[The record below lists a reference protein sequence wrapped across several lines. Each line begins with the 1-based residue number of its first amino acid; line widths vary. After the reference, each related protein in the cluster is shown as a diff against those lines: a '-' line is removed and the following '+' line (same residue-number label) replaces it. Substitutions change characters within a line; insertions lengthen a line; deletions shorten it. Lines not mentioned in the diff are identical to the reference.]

1 MGYFA
6 NGTEGDMFEAK
17 WCNRCVHEDNEK
29 GCPVMTSHVFFSY
42 EECNSKSNAKVM
54 LDMLIPRDGPWN
66 AQCSMFH
73 ERAVPPSSTPTETK

>member
-6 NGTEGDMFEAK
+6 NGTEGDCFEAK

-29 GCPVMTSHVFFSY
+29 GCPVMLAHILFSY

-66 AQCSMFH
+66 AQCAMFQLRRKRTTH
-73 ERAVPPSSTPTETK
+73 PKDRA